1 MYIASAKTFGNKA
14 YATEDTVS
22 TAVEQHVS
30 SAIHVPNGGTSG
42 YFLKN
47 NGNGSVAWNA
57 LPTIPDSLQALDS
70 DAYNKLNG
78 IASGAQ
84 VNQNAYKTIAV
95 KANSTATATN
105 VSATTAT
112 DTLTLIGG
120 GNISF
125 TANATNRTITISATD
140 TTYNAATTTA
150 DGLMTSTMVSKLSGI
165 ANGATSV
172 TSATVGSWG
181 YTKVTSATVNGWGYT
196 KVDSATVNGWG
207 YTKLTNANV
216 STIASAI
223 VSSSVTKALRYKDTV
238 SSYSNLPTTGQE
250 IGDIYN
256 ILNADPTHNIKAGE
270 NVAWNGSAWD
280 PLGGTVDLSN
290 YPTSSTVSA
299 MISSAAVTIDSTLT
313 STGTNPVQ
321 GKVVYSALAGKVD
334 SVSGKG
340 LSTEDFTTDFKT
352 KLTSIA
358 SGAQPNQNA
367 YKTVAVKA
375 SAAATTSTA
384 VNANVAEATLTFI
397 AGSNIT
403 LTGNNTS
410 RTITIDAT
418 DTTYAAATTT
428 ADGLMTSTMVSKLSG
443 ITAGAQPNQSAYKTV
458 GVKNG
463 STSTSVVANSTEATV
478 TFVAGSNIT
487 LAADNT
493 SKTVTISAK
502 DTTYGTATTTSDG
515 LMGSAMVTKLNGITS
530 GAQPNQNAYK
540 TVTVKASAAATT
552 STAIAAGAA
561 EDTLTFI
568 AGDNVTL
575 TGNATSKTITIS
587 TTDTT
592 YGAATTAAD
601 GLMTSTMVS
610 KLNGISAGAQANQ
623 NAYQKVAVKAS
634 AAATTSTTIT
644 AGNTADTVTFI
655 GGDNVTLTANAT
667 NKTVT
672 ISAKDTTYGAA
683 TSTADGLM
691 TSAMVSKLATI
702 AESATKVTSATVGSW
717 GYTKVTSATVDSWG
731 YTKVTSAT
739 VGTTWGYTKVTSAN
753 VSTIASTIASSIVGN
768 AEANQNAYQTIAV
781 KTSSGATASNVTAST
796 TTDTVTLVGGSN
808 VTLAASGKEITINAK
823 DTTYGAATT
832 TADGLM
838 TSAMVTKLNGIATG
852 ATNVTSATVGTTWG
866 YTKVTSAN
874 VSTIAS
880 TIASS
885 IASSVVGN
893 AEANQNAYQTIAVKT
908 SSGATASNVTASTT
922 TDTVTLIGGSN
933 VTLAVSGKN
942 ITFNAKDTTY
952 GAATTTAD
960 GLMTSA
966 MVAKLNTIAE
976 SATKVTSATVGTTWG
991 YTKLTNANVSTIVSG
1006 ITYTKTEI
1014 DSTLSGYATT
1024 SAASTTA
1031 NGLMTSTMVSK
1042 LNGIAEGATKVTSAT
1057 VGTTWG
1063 YTKLTNANVSTIVS
1077 NIAYT
1082 KAQVDSAVSSAVAS
1096 KVEYDDIAQVGFTG
1110 DYNDLVNK
1118 PSIPT
1123 GSALL
1128 PPSQKIQFTSANGTN
1143 ATWSSNDLTITHTV
1157 DCIPNVI
1164 VYDNNWELTA
1174 PSVKYLTN
1182 STVKLMFEDKSVVS
1196 GTWTCIVVYG
1206 FRG

>member
-1 MYIASAKTFGNKA
+1 MSSAIA
-14 YATEDTVS
+14 D
-22 TAVEQHVS
+22 HVS
-30 SAIHVPNGGTSG
+30 STIHVPANGTSG
-42 YFLKN
+42 YYLQTA
-47 NGNGSVAWNA
+47 GGSTVSWAA
-57 LPTIPDSLQALDS
+57 VETPAHSLQELDNA
-70 DAYNKLNG
+70 AYTKLST
-78 IASGAQ
+78 IESSAQ
-84 VNQNAYKTIAV
+84 KNQNAYKTVAV
-95 KANSTATATN
+95 KATATATTSTN
-105 VSATTAT
+105 VSATGTT

-120 GNISF
+120 SNVTLS
-125 TANATNRTITISATD
+125 ANATSKTITISATD
-140 TTYNAATTTA
+140 TTYETATSTA
-150 DGLMTSTMVSKLSGI
+150 NGLMTSTMVSKLNGI
-165 ANGATSV
+165 AESATKVTSATVDSWGYTKV

-181 YTKVTSATVNGWGYT
+181 YTKVTSATVDGWGYT
-196 KVDSATVNGWG
+196 KITS
-207 YTKLTNANV
+207 ANV
-216 STIASAI
+216 STIASTIAAEK
-223 VSSSVTKALRYKDTV
+223 VTNVYRYKSSVNTYG
-238 SSYSNLPTTGQE
+238 NLPTTGQTV
-250 IGDIYN
+250 GDIYN
-256 ILNADPTHNIKAGE
+256 IISADTTHGIKAGD

-280 PLGGTVDLSN
+280 PLGGSVDLSN
-290 YPTSSTVSA
+290 YPTTSTVSA

-321 GKVVYSALAGKVD
+321 GKVIYSALSSKVD
-334 SVSGKG
+334 AVSGKG

-352 KLTSIA
+352 KLTNIS

-384 VNANVAEATLTFI
+384 VNANVSEATLTLI
-397 AGSNIT
+397 AGSNVTI
-403 LTGNNTS
+403 TGNNTS

-418 DTTYAAATTT
+418 DTTYSSATTT
-428 ADGLMTSTMVSKLSG
+428 ADGLMTSEMVTKLSG
-443 ITAGAQPNQSAYKTV
+443 ISSGAQPNQNAYKTV

-463 STSTSVVANSTEATV
+463 STSTNVVANGTEATV
-478 TFVAGSNIT
+478 TFVAGSNVT

-493 SKTVTISAK
+493 SKTVTISAT
-502 DTTYGTATTTSDG
+502 DTTYGIATTTSDG
-515 LMGSAMVTKLNGITS
+515 LMGSAMVTKMSTIES
-530 GAQPNQNAYK
+530 SAQKNQNAYK
-540 TVTVKASAAATT
+540 IVAIKASAAATT
-552 STAIAAGAA
+552 SSAITAGAT
-561 EDTLTFI
+561 EDTLVLI
-568 AGDNVTL
+568 AGSNVTL
-575 TGNATSKTITIS
+575 TGDASSKTITIS
-587 TTDTT
+587 AKDTT
-592 YGAATTAAD
+592 YGAASTTSN
-601 GLMTSTMVS
+601 GLMTSTMVT
-610 KLNGISAGAQANQ
+610 KLSGISAGAEANQ
-623 NAYQKVAVKAS
+623 NAYQKVIVKAS

-644 AGNTADTVTFI
+644 AGTTSDSVTFI
-655 GGDNVTLTANAT
+655 GGDNVTLNANST

-672 ISAKDTTYGAA
+672 ISAKDTTYAAA

-691 TSAMVSKLATI
+691 TSTMVTKLATI
-702 AESATKVTSATVGSW
+702 AESATN
-717 GYTKVTSATVDSWG
+717 VTSATVDSWG
-731 YTKVTSAT
+731 FTKVTSAT

-753 VSTIASTIASSIVGN
+753 VSTIASTIASSIASSIVGN

-823 DTTYGAATT
+823 DTTYGAATN

-838 TSAMVTKLNGIATG
+838 TSTMVAKLATIAESATK
-852 ATNVTSATVGTTWG
+852 VTSATVGTTWG

-952 GAATTTAD
+952 SAATSTAD
-960 GLMTSA
+960 GLMTST
-966 MVAKLNTIAE
+966 MVAKLATIAE

-991 YTKLTNANVSTIVSG
+991 YTKVTSANVSTIVSG
-1006 ITYTKTEI
+1006 IAYTKTEI
-1014 DSTLSGYATT
+1014 DSTLSGYAKT

-1031 NGLMTSTMVSK
+1031 DGLMTSTMVSK
-1042 LNGIAEGATKVTSAT
+1042 LNTIAESATNVTSAT
-1057 VGTTWG
+1057 VNGWG
-1063 YTKLTNANVSTIVS
+1063 YTKVTSANVSTIVS
-1077 NIAYT
+1077 TIAYT
-1082 KAQVDSAVSSAVAS
+1082 KAQVDSAVSA
-1096 KVEYDDIAQVGFTG
+1096 KVSYDDVAQVGFTG

-1164 VYDNNWELTA
+1164 IYDNNWELTY
-1174 PSVKYLTN
+1174 PTVKYLTN
-1182 STVKLMFEDKSVVS
+1182 STVKVMFDDKSVVS

-1206 FRG
+1206 FRA